1 MHAGI
6 PPPRADTPPCAVHAG
21 RYGQQASGMHP
32 TGMQSC
38 ILDVFRNGVST
49 MTVKELFDFITDLSI
64 TEENL
69 DEYLDRAMQISS
81 QRSHHEV
88 SEQEKID
95 EEVPLL
101 PHFCRTCKKL
111 F

>member
-1 MHAGI
+1 
-6 PPPRADTPPCAVHAG
+6 
-21 RYGQQASGMHP
+21 
-32 TGMQSC
+32 
-38 ILDVFRNGVST
+38 

-95 EEVPLL
+95 EEVPLT
-101 PHFCRTCKKL
+101 PHFVAHVKNCFSACEFRLETVSLISMNKKVS
-111 F
+111 

>member
-1 MHAGI
+1 MQKKLLLLH
-6 PPPRADTPPCAVHAG
+6 RCCPCPVT
-21 RYGQQASGMHP
+21 SGLH
-32 TGMQSC
+32 TGCFCFQLLSERLC
-38 ILDVFRNGVST
+38 YILDVFRNGVST